1 MSLVE
6 GTVYYENANFWKL
19 NPQLQ
24 YIKPFNKLYESD
36 ESINKDLSSK
46 TMWCIVFMCEPD
58 EEINKFLRIPEKERY
73 EMLKET
79 FFSLFDMDDKL
90 IKECLD
96 EYPILCMSSVQR
108 ALKDE
113 KEMLMK
119 RASFI
124 KSQEYTLDTYD
135 VVTGQGG
142 RPVRVTMPGTAKQL
156 DTMHKATKSIMDNF
170 KLIENEFFTEKSKS
184 QLKGNRQESKSE
196 KGEI

>member
-1 MSLVE
+1 MNLVE
-6 GTVYYENANFWKL
+6 GTLYYEDANFWKL

-24 YIKPFNKLYESD
+24 FIKPFDKLYNIDDSL
-36 ESINKDLSSK
+36 NKGESSK
-46 TMWCIVFMCEPD
+46 TMWCIVFMSDPD
-58 EEINKFLRIPEKERY
+58 EETNKFFRIPITERY

-79 FFSLFDMDDKL
+79 FHSLFDLEEEYTKACYEAYPEM
-90 IKECLD
+90 CLT
-96 EYPILCMSSVQR
+96 SAQR

-119 RASFI
+119 RATFI
-124 KSQEYTLDTYD
+124 KEQEYTLDKYEL
-135 VVTGQGG
+135 VPMGQ
-142 RPVRVTMPGTAKQL
+142 RMVRVTLPGTAKQL

-170 KLIENEFFTEKSKS
+170 KIIESEFFAEKSKA

>member
-1 MSLVE
+1 MNLIE
-6 GTVYYENANFWKL
+6 GVTYYEEANFWKL
-19 NPQLQ
+19 NPQLPF
-24 YIKPFNKLYESD
+24 IKPFNKLYNEDS
-36 ESINKDLSSK
+36 SIEKNLSSK
-46 TMWCIVFMCEPD
+46 TMWCVFFMCEPD
-58 EEINKFLRIPEKERY
+58 EEINKFFRIPLLERY

-79 FFSLFDMDDKL
+79 FYLQFDL
-90 IKECLD
+90 EEEYTKECMD
-96 EYPILCMSSVQR
+96 AYPLLCLSAVQR

-124 KSQEYTLDTYD
+124 KEQEYTLDSYE
-135 VVTGQGG
+135 VITGPGG

-170 KLIENEFFTEKSKS
+170 KIIESEFFAEKSKA
-184 QLKGNRQESKSE
+184 QLKGNRQESKGE

>member
-6 GTVYYENANFWKL
+6 GTLYYEDANFWKL

-24 YIKPFNKLYESD
+24 FIKPFDKLYNIDDSL
-36 ESINKDLSSK
+36 NKGESSK
-46 TMWCIVFMCEPD
+46 TMWCIVFMSDPD
-58 EEINKFLRIPEKERY
+58 EETNKFFRIPLLERY

-79 FFSLFDMDDKL
+79 FHSLFDLEEEYTKACYEAYPLM
-90 IKECLD
+90 CL
-96 EYPILCMSSVQR
+96 SAVQR

-124 KSQEYTLDTYD
+124 KEQEYTLDSYE
-135 VVTGQGG
+135 VITGPGG

-170 KLIENEFFTEKSKS
+170 KIVESEFFAEKSKA
-184 QLKGNRQESKSE
+184 QLKGNRQESKGE

>member
-6 GTVYYENANFWKL
+6 GTLYYEDANFWKL

-24 YIKPFNKLYESD
+24 FIKPFDKLYNVDDSL
-36 ESINKDLSSK
+36 NKQESSK
-46 TMWCIVFMCEPD
+46 TMWCIVFMSDPD
-58 EEINKFLRIPEKERY
+58 EETNKFFRIPHAERY

-79 FFSLFDMDDKL
+79 FYSLFDLEEEYTKACYEAYPEM
-90 IKECLD
+90 CLTS
-96 EYPILCMSSVQR
+96 EQR

-113 KEMLMK
+113 KEMLTK
-119 RASFI
+119 RAIFI
-124 KSQEYTLDTYD
+124 KGQEYTLDSYE
-135 VVTGQGG
+135 VITGPGG

-170 KLIENEFFTEKSKS
+170 KIIESEFFAAKSKA

>member
-1 MSLVE
+1 MNLVE
-6 GTVYYENANFWKL
+6 GTLYYEDANFWKL

-24 YIKPFNKLYESD
+24 FIKPFDKLYNIDDSL
-36 ESINKDLSSK
+36 NKGESSK
-46 TMWCIVFMCEPD
+46 TMWCIVFMSDPD
-58 EEINKFLRIPEKERY
+58 EETNKFFRIPITERY

-79 FFSLFDMDDKL
+79 FHSLFNLEEEYTKACYEAYPEL
-90 IKECLD
+90 CLT
-96 EYPILCMSSVQR
+96 SAQR

-113 KEMLMK
+113 KEMLIK

-124 KSQEYTLDTYD
+124 KEQEYTLDKYEL
-135 VVTGQGG
+135 VPMGQ
-142 RPVRVTMPGTAKQL
+142 RMVRVTLPGTAKQL

-170 KLIENEFFTEKSKS
+170 KIIESEFFAEKSKS